1 MFSVLRKEGR
11 MNIIIKNVTKYYK
24 EMKANDNISTI
35 FHSHQIT
42 ALIGHNGAGKSTLL
56 HQICG
61 LITPTKGEIYL
72 DSLDVVKNHQ
82 QIRQHISVMPQ
93 FQVPLKGVTMM
104 QAIQSIAMVKGLSKK
119 EAKHKVEEI
128 ITSLQLNKWKDI
140 SGEKLSGGLQRLTSF
155 AMCVVDEAPVIIL
168 DEPTND
174 VDPIR
179 RVLMWEYLRKLA
191 NQGSIVIIVT
201 HNLLEVE
208 KYADR
213 YIVLNKGCII
223 EDIELNSTYTHDIKH
238 ILSIYDIEDIDNKV
252 FQDQF
257 NTKYDRNQ
265 KRLLLFLNE
274 DEVISVMPKLLQV
287 LKDKKA
293 TNYELKIKNLYDMI

>member
-128 ITSLQLNKWKDI
+128 ITSLQ
-140 SGEKLSGGLQRLTSF
+140 SF
-155 AMCVVDEAPVIIL
+155 
-168 DEPTND
+168 
-174 VDPIR
+174 
-179 RVLMWEYLRKLA
+179 
-191 NQGSIVIIVT
+191 GSS
-201 HNLLEVE
+201 
-208 KYADR
+208 
-213 YIVLNKGCII
+213 YI
-223 EDIELNSTYTHDIKH
+223 
-238 ILSIYDIEDIDNKV
+238 
-252 FQDQF
+252 
-257 NTKYDRNQ
+257 
-265 KRLLLFLNE
+265 
-274 DEVISVMPKLLQV
+274 P
-287 LKDKKA
+287 
-293 TNYELKIKNLYDMI
+293 